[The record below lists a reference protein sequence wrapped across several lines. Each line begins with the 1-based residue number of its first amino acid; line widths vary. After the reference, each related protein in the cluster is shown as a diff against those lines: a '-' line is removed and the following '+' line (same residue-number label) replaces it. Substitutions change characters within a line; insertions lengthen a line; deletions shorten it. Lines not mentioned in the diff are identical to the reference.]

1 MTTAVAS
8 PMGFNVVTDDVNFRR
23 WAMAKSKGKS
33 KIKVPKR
40 VAGVKI
46 PKAVRKGPV
55 VDFVN
60 SSAGRLLIA
69 QALTAAVAAIAIKQS
84 DSPTG
89 ERIKAGAKSAEE
101 MVKQNTAKLGFAFSE
116 GVRAFREALASPHT
130 ASPNPIPDVDLD
142 VESIDDVIAK
152 KKPRASQRHP
162 TMPGG
167 L

>member
-1 MTTAVAS
+1 
-8 PMGFNVVTDDVNFRR
+8 
-23 WAMAKSKGKS
+23 MAKSKSNGKS
-33 KIKVPKR
+33 RIKVPKR

-69 QALTAAVAAIAIKQS
+69 EALTAAVAAFAIKQS

-89 ERIKAGAKSAEE
+89 ERIKAGARSAEAA
-101 MVKQNTAKLGFAFSE
+101 VKDNTARLGHAFAE
-116 GVRAFREALASPHT
+116 GVRAFREALG
-130 ASPNPIPDVDLD
+130 NPQVGSGPDAETD
-142 VESIDDVIAK
+142 VEAETVDEIVAK
-152 KKPRASQRHP
+152 KKSRAASQRHP

>member
-1 MTTAVAS
+1 
-8 PMGFNVVTDDVNFRR
+8 
-23 WAMAKSKGKS
+23 MAKSNGKS

-55 VDFVN
+55 IDFVN

-89 ERIKAGAKSAEE
+89 ERIKAGARSAEE
-101 MVKQNTAKLGFAFSE
+101 TVKENTARLGHAFAE
-116 GVRAFREALASPHT
+116 GVRAFREALG
-130 ASPNPIPDVDLD
+130 NPAVAPGPDGAEDDLEAETVDEI
-142 VESIDDVIAK
+142 VAK
-152 KKPRASQRHP
+152 KKSRAASQRHP

>member
-1 MTTAVAS
+1 
-8 PMGFNVVTDDVNFRR
+8 
-23 WAMAKSKGKS
+23 MAKSKSKS
-33 KIKVPKR
+33 RIKVPKR

-89 ERIKAGAKSAEE
+89 ERIKAGARSAEE
-101 MVKQNTAKLGFAFSE
+101 TVKENTARLGHAFAE
-116 GVRAFREALASPHT
+116 GVRAFREALSN
-130 ASPNPIPDVDLD
+130 PNVAAVSDVPEIDLD
-142 VESIDDVIAK
+142 TETVDDTLAK
-152 KKPRASQRHP
+152 KKPRAASQRHP

>member
-1 MTTAVAS
+1 M
-8 PMGFNVVTDDVNFRR
+8 
-23 WAMAKSKGKS
+23 MAKSSKGKS

-69 QALTAAVAAIAIKQS
+69 QALTAAVAAFAIKES
-84 DSPTG
+84 DSSTG
-89 ERIKAGAKSAEE
+89 QRVKAGARSAEE
-101 MVKQNTAKLGFAFSE
+101 MVKENTARIGHAFAE
-116 GVRAFREALASPHT
+116 GVRAFREALGEPLGNREVARGPEDADDDLEAET
-130 ASPNPIPDVDLD
+130 VDEI
-142 VESIDDVIAK
+142 VAK
-152 KKPRASQRHP
+152 KKSRAASQRHP

>member
-1 MTTAVAS
+1 
-8 PMGFNVVTDDVNFRR
+8 MG
-23 WAMAKSKGKS
+23 KSSGAKS

-69 QALTAAVAAIAIKQS
+69 QALTAAVAAFAVKES
-84 DSPTG
+84 DSPTA
-89 ERIKAGAKSAEE
+89 ERIKGRARSAEV
-101 MVKQNTAKLGFAFSE
+101 MVKENTARLGHAFAE
-116 GVRAFREALASPHT
+116 GVRAFRKALG
-130 ASPNPIPDVDLD
+130 NPEVSLGPDVSDADLEAEAVD
-142 VESIDDVIAK
+142 EIVAK
-152 KKPRASQRHP
+152 KKSRAASQRHP

>member
-1 MTTAVAS
+1 M
-8 PMGFNVVTDDVNFRR
+8 
-23 WAMAKSKGKS
+23 GKS
-33 KIKVPKR
+33 SGTKSRIKVPKR

-69 QALTAAVAAIAIKQS
+69 QALTAAVAAFAIKES
-84 DSPTG
+84 DSPTA
-89 ERIKAGAKSAEE
+89 ERIKGRARSAEE
-101 MVKQNTAKLGFAFSE
+101 MVKENTARLGHAFAE
-116 GVRAFREALASPHT
+116 GVRAFREALGSPEASP
-130 ASPNPIPDVDLD
+130 ASDIPEADIEGETVDEI
-142 VESIDDVIAK
+142 VAK
-152 KKPRASQRHP
+152 KKSRAASQRHP

>member
-1 MTTAVAS
+1 MR
-8 PMGFNVVTDDVNFRR
+8 FNVAPDDLSSE
-23 WAMAKSKGKS
+23 ATMAKSSRSKS
-33 KIKVPKR
+33 RIKVPKR

-69 QALTAAVAAIAIKQS
+69 QALTAAVAAFAIKES

-89 ERIKAGAKSAEE
+89 ERVRAGARSAEE
-101 MVKQNTAKLGFAFSE
+101 MVKENTERLGHAFAA
-116 GVRAFREALASPHT
+116 GVRAFREALG
-130 ASPNPIPDVDLD
+130 NPDAARGPDDAEDAHEAETVDEI
-142 VESIDDVIAK
+142 VAK
-152 KKPRASQRHP
+152 KKSRAAAQRHP

>member
-1 MTTAVAS
+1 
-8 PMGFNVVTDDVNFRR
+8 
-23 WAMAKSKGKS
+23 MAKSSKGKS

-60 SSAGRLLIA
+60 SSAGRLLVA
-69 QALTAAVAAIAIKQS
+69 QALTAAVAAFAIKES
-84 DSPTG
+84 DSPAG
-89 ERIKAGAKSAEE
+89 ERIRTGARSAEE
-101 MVKQNTAKLGFAFSE
+101 TVKENTARLGHAFAE
-116 GVRAFREALASPHT
+116 GVRAFREALG
-130 ASPNPIPDVDLD
+130 NPDADADTGVEAETVDEI
-142 VESIDDVIAK
+142 VAK
-152 KKPRASQRHP
+152 KKSRAASQRHP

>member
-1 MTTAVAS
+1 
-8 PMGFNVVTDDVNFRR
+8 
-23 WAMAKSKGKS
+23 MAKSSKGKS

-69 QALTAAVAAIAIKQS
+69 QALTAAVAAFAIKES

-89 ERIKAGAKSAEE
+89 ERIKAGARSAEE
-101 MVKQNTAKLGFAFSE
+101 AVKANTARLGHAFAE
-116 GVRAFREALASPHT
+116 GVRAFREALG
-130 ASPNPIPDVDLD
+130 NPAVTPDDAGDDSEAETVDEI
-142 VESIDDVIAK
+142 VAK
-152 KKPRASQRHP
+152 KKTRAASQRHP

>member
-1 MTTAVAS
+1 
-8 PMGFNVVTDDVNFRR
+8 
-23 WAMAKSKGKS
+23 MAKSSKGKS
-33 KIKVPKR
+33 RIKVPKR

-69 QALTAAVAAIAIKQS
+69 QALTAAVAAFAIKES

-89 ERIKAGAKSAEE
+89 ERIKARARSAEE
-101 MVKQNTAKLGFAFSE
+101 MVKENTARLGHAFAE
-116 GVRAFREALASPHT
+116 GVRAFREALG
-130 ASPNPIPDVDLD
+130 NPDVAPAPADS
-142 VESIDDVIAK
+142 EDDDEAETVDEIVAK
-152 KKPRASQRHP
+152 KKSRAASQRHP

>member
-1 MTTAVAS
+1 
-8 PMGFNVVTDDVNFRR
+8 
-23 WAMAKSKGKS
+23 MAKSKGKFR
-33 KIKVPKR
+33 IKVPKR

-69 QALTAAVAAIAIKQS
+69 QALTAAVAAIAIKES
-84 DSPTG
+84 DSPAG
-89 ERIKAGAKSAEE
+89 ERIKSGARSAEE
-101 MVKQNTAKLGFAFSE
+101 TVKENTARLGHAFAE
-116 GVRAFREALASPHT
+116 GVRAFREALG
-130 ASPNPIPDVDLD
+130 SPNVAAGSEVPEIDLD
-142 VESIDDVIAK
+142 TESVDDTLAK
-152 KKPRASQRHP
+152 KKPRAASQRHP

>member
-1 MTTAVAS
+1 
-8 PMGFNVVTDDVNFRR
+8 
-23 WAMAKSKGKS
+23 MAKSKGKS

-69 QALTAAVAAIAIKQS
+69 QALTAAVAAVAIKES

-89 ERIKAGAKSAEE
+89 ERIKVGARSAEKA
-101 MVKQNTAKLGFAFSE
+101 VKENTARLGHAFAE
-116 GVRAFREALASPHT
+116 GVRAFREALGN
-130 ASPNPIPDVDLD
+130 PNIAPGADVPEIDLD
-142 VESIDDVIAK
+142 TETVDDTLAK
-152 KKPRASQRHP
+152 KKPRAASQRHP

>member
-1 MTTAVAS
+1 
-8 PMGFNVVTDDVNFRR
+8 
-23 WAMAKSKGKS
+23 MAKSSKGKS

-69 QALTAAVAAIAIKQS
+69 QALTAAVAAFAIKES

-89 ERIKAGAKSAEE
+89 ERIKAGARSAEE
-101 MVKQNTAKLGFAFSE
+101 AVKANTARLGQAFAE
-116 GVRAFREALASPHT
+116 GVRAFREALG
-130 ASPNPIPDVDLD
+130 NPGAARGPDDAGDDSEAETVDEI
-142 VESIDDVIAK
+142 VAK
-152 KKPRASQRHP
+152 KKSRAASQRHP

>member
-1 MTTAVAS
+1 
-8 PMGFNVVTDDVNFRR
+8 
-23 WAMAKSKGKS
+23 MAKSKSKS
-33 KIKVPKR
+33 RIKVPKR

-89 ERIKAGAKSAEE
+89 ERIKAGARSAEE
-101 MVKQNTAKLGFAFSE
+101 TVKENTARLGHAFAE
-116 GVRAFREALASPHT
+116 GVRAFREALSN
-130 ASPNPIPDVDLD
+130 PNVATVSDVPEIDLD
-142 VESIDDVIAK
+142 TETVDDTLAK
-152 KKPRASQRHP
+152 KKPRAASQRHP